1 MTLRSLVSHPPTRDS
16 QHTEIPHIR
25 AETRPMQ
32 LMANSSGT
40 ADGAE
45 TTSNEKKVNGQAE
58 PATEDGAEAQFPD
71 SRSIETVKDGR
82 VR

>member
-1 MTLRSLVSHPPTRDS
+1 
-16 QHTEIPHIR
+16 
-25 AETRPMQ
+25 MQ

-45 TTSNEKKVNGQAE
+45 TTGNEKKVNGQAE
-58 PATEDGAEAQFPD
+58 PAAEDGAEAQFPD